1 MHQAQNN
8 SNQRIHF
15 YNLDVL
21 RFFAA
26 FLIVFMHGYHAVL
39 GWSGIPELL
48 RRYPDISVYE
58 EKNLNAI
65 GLFLKRLI
73 DNFDLG
79 VEFFF
84 LISGFLITYLLLNE
98 RTLTGKIHLPKFY
111 MRRFLRIWP
120 LYFIVLGITPLLVSW
135 TQASHPHYLWN
146 ALFLNNYA
154 TIHYAAFEPGL
165 AHLWSICIEE
175 HFYLLWP
182 VLLLMVPVNRLP
194 YLFGL
199 LIAISVCF
207 KWYYFHYASNAE
219 FHLKVNTLCRMDTL
233 AIGGWIAWIV
243 SKKPF
248 AMNIPGWIRIMVY
261 TTFILLFCSVD
272 VHQKD
277 DVLQVLFVRPLF
289 TAFFVFI
296 LLNYLF
302 NPNAW
307 LNFKQKNTLH
317 YLGKISFGIYM
328 YHNLLFSMLYQKIIW
343 PLKIDGFWW
352 FWLVYISV
360 VLLIS
365 IVSFEFLEKPILKWK
380 DRFAIV
386 QTRR

>member
-1 MHQAQNN
+1 M
-8 SNQRIHF
+8 NQTLKNGNQHIHF

-26 FLIVFMHGYHAVL
+26 FMIVLMHGYQALL
-39 GWSGIPELL
+39 GWSRIPELL
-48 RRYPDISVYE
+48 RRYPNIADYE
-58 EKNLNAI
+58 EKNLNAT
-65 GLFLKRLI
+65 GLFVKRLI
-73 DNFDLG
+73 ENFDLG

-120 LYFIVLGITPLLVSW
+120 LYFIVLGITPLLVAW
-135 TQASHPHYLWN
+135 TQAASPHYLWN
-146 ALFLNNYA
+146 VFFLNNYA
-154 TIHYAAFEPGL
+154 AIYYAQFEPGL

-194 YLFGL
+194 YLFGV
-199 LIAISVCF
+199 LIALSACF
-207 KWYYFHYASNAE
+207 KWYYFHHASNAE

-233 AIGGWIAWIV
+233 AIGGWLAWIIREKSFSV
-243 SKKPF
+243 
-248 AMNIPGWIRIMVY
+248 NIPGWIRIMVY
-261 TTFILLFCSVD
+261 TVFLLLFCSVD

-277 DVLQVLFVRPLF
+277 DVLKVLFLRPLF

-307 LNFKQKNTLH
+307 LNFKQKNILH

-328 YHNLLFSMLYQKIIW
+328 YHNLFFSVLYQKILW

-352 FWLVYISV
+352 FWLIYIAV

-365 IVSFEFLEKPILKWK
+365 ILSFELLEKPILKWK

-386 QTRR
+386 HTSR

>member
-1 MHQAQNN
+1 MHQHPNN
-8 SNQRIHF
+8 ENQRIHF
-15 YNLDVL
+15 HNLDVL

-26 FLIVFMHGYHAVL
+26 FMVVVMHGYHAFL
-39 GWSGIPELL
+39 GWSGIPKLL
-48 RRYPDISVYE
+48 RKFPNNSTYE
-58 EKNLNAI
+58 ANNLNGT

-98 RTLTGKIHLPKFY
+98 RNLTGKIHLPKFY
-111 MRRFLRIWP
+111 MRRLLRIWP
-120 LYFIVLGITPLLVSW
+120 LYFIVLAITPLLVMWSQS
-135 TQASHPHYLWN
+135 THPHYLWN

-154 TIHYAAFEPGL
+154 TIHFAQFEPGL

-182 VLLLMVPVNRLP
+182 VLLLMIPINKLP
-194 YLFGL
+194 HLFGV
-199 LIAISVCF
+199 LIGISICF
-207 KWYYFHYASNAE
+207 KWYYFHHASNAE

-233 AIGGWIAWIV
+233 AIGGWIAWLIW
-243 SKKPF
+243 KKPF
-248 AMNIPGWIRIMVY
+248 SLNLPPWIRTIVY
-261 TTFILLFCSVD
+261 FVFILLFCLVD

-277 DVLQVLFVRPLF
+277 YVMQVLFLRPLF

-307 LNFKQKNTLH
+307 FNFKQKNTLH
-317 YLGKISFGIYM
+317 YLGKVSFGIYM
-328 YHNLLFSMLYQKIIW
+328 YHNLFFSLLYQKIIW
-343 PLKIDGFWW
+343 PFNIDGFWW
-352 FWLVYISV
+352 FWLVYIGL

-365 IVSFEFLEKPILKWK
+365 IVSFELLEKPILKWK